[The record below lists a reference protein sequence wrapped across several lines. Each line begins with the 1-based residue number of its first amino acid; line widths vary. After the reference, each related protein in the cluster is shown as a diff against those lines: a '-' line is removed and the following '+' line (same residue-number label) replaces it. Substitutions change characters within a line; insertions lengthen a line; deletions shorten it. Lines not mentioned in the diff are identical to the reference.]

1 METFGFG
8 KAFDFWVK
16 SILEF
21 GKPSLRIIDFGIID
35 FEKGDL
41 YEIHTRCMI
50 WKILYVYSI
59 KCFDDGSG
67 EKGAPLK

>member
-1 METFGFG
+1 MKDFIYLNIYIKDHMRILEKVLGTFGFG

-35 FEKGDL
+35 F
-41 YEIHTRCMI
+41 
-50 WKILYVYSI
+50 V
-59 KCFDDGSG
+59 
-67 EKGAPLK
+67 